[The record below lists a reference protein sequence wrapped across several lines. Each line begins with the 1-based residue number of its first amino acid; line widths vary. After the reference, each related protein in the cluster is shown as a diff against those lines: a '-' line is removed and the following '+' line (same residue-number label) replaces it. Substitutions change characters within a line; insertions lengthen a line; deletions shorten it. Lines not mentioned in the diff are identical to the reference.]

1 MHNRQGLTPS
11 LFLSALRDYDLWPIY
26 LLGVTWSIPA
36 APTAAYLTL
45 NLKNLGFDTFQTNL
59 LTIPASMLF
68 LFQLILWT
76 WVSEKVNNRLLI
88 VLMCQFYML
97 PCVLALELMPA
108 AASPWAWYAASVLL
122 LGFPYIHPILGTFS
136 GWLGEIIPTHTL
148 SLDGGQ
154 Y

>member
-36 APTAAYLTL
+36 APTAANLTL

-59 LTIPASMLF
+59 LTIPASLLF

-76 WVSEKVNNRLLI
+76 WVSEKVNYRLLI

-97 PCVLALELMPA
+97 RGGRGRGRGPA
-108 AASPWAWYAASVLL
+108 AAGRGAGGAA
-122 LGFPYIHPILGTFS
+122 
-136 GWLGEIIPTHTL
+136 
-148 SLDGGQ
+148 GGLRL
-154 Y
+154 